1 MPRAKTLP
9 RPPVLKPQSPRPT
22 SSRDALPWP
31 GAGGPSDCRAPHRW
45 PVSIQKGERGSRGRP
60 EVGATSSAH
69 LTLARAPGWPPRRPH
84 VQLTLGASRL
94 PSFKDPEHLSASSV
108 RERGRWSG
116 DGVCQQRQGLSRKRE
131 APGPRGPV
139 VSLHPVAACGLPS
152 TGPPP
157 TSYSQP
163 WDELP
168 LCPPSVLWDF
178 GCITALAPPAGPERW
193 APLTLCGRK
202 WLRGEGTSQGH
213 PLMCSRAGTCN
224 HDGRSVWARTGARP
238 EDPPSLCP
246 SPSTSRASPRPGW
259 ARDSRPGGRVGR
271 G

>member
-69 LTLARAPGWPPRRPH
+69 LTLARAPVWPPRRPH

-157 TSYSQP
+157 TSYSRP

-168 LCPPSVLWDF
+168 LCPHQCSGTLAASRHWPRQRDLKGGHPS
-178 GCITALAPPAGPERW
+178 PSAG
-193 APLTLCGRK
+193 GNG
-202 WLRGEGTSQGH
+202 LRGEGTSQGH

-246 SPSTSRASPRPGW
+246 SPSTSRASPRPDW